1 MPLLDHFHPPLAP
14 RRHWESFHAAW
25 AGSIADLLN
34 RQLLPD
40 NYFAEEQTHAGTRIE
55 IDVAT
60 FESQQNGIPVPET
73 STATLA
79 APQVWAPPVPAFVM
93 PGVRPDRFEVLMFQD
108 EGGARLVAAVE
119 LVSPGNKDRSEQ
131 RRAFAI
137 KCASYLYQG
146 VGLVVIDIVTSRLA
160 NLHNEIVRLTEG
172 QASFLLPETTSLY
185 AVAYRPWR
193 HGGRDDIDVWP
204 ATLALGEALPTL
216 PLALECSLCVPLDL
230 EATYMDA
237 CRRRRLVS
245 DAAMPE

>member
-14 RRHWESFHAAW
+14 RRHWESFHTAW

-40 NYFAEEQTHAGTRIE
+40 NYFAEEQIHAGTHIE

-60 FESQQNGIPVPET
+60 FENEQNGATSKER

-79 APQVWAPPVPAFVM
+79 PPQAWAPPAPAFVM
-93 PGVRPDRFEVLMFQD
+93 PGVRPDRFEVLVFQD

-119 LVSPGNKDRSEQ
+119 LVSPGNKDRPEQ

-146 VGLVVIDIVTSRLA
+146 VGLIVIDIVTSRLA

-172 QASFLLPETTSLY
+172 QASFLLPEAASLY

-193 HGGRDDIDVWP
+193 HEGRDDIDVWP
-204 ATLALGEALPTL
+204 ATLTLGEALPTL
-216 PLALECSLCVPLDL
+216 SLALERNLSVPLDL
-230 EATYMDA
+230 EATYVDA
-237 CRRRRLVS
+237 CERRRLTP
-245 DAAMPE
+245 DMHAP

>member
-40 NYFAEEQTHAGTRIE
+40 NYFAKEQTHAGTRIE

-93 PGVRPDRFEVLMFQD
+93 PGVRPDRFEV
-108 EGGARLVAAVE
+108 
-119 LVSPGNKDRSEQ
+119 
-131 RRAFAI
+131 
-137 KCASYLYQG
+137 
-146 VGLVVIDIVTSRLA
+146 
-160 NLHNEIVRLTEG
+160 
-172 QASFLLPETTSLY
+172 
-185 AVAYRPWR
+185 
-193 HGGRDDIDVWP
+193 
-204 ATLALGEALPTL
+204 
-216 PLALECSLCVPLDL
+216 
-230 EATYMDA
+230 
-237 CRRRRLVS
+237 
-245 DAAMPE
+245 